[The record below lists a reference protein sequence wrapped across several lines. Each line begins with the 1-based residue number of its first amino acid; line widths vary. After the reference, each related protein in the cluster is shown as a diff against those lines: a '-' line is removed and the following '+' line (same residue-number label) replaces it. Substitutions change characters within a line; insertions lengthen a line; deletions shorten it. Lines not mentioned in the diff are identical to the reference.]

1 MLRGGR
7 PVSIGVHVT
16 LTIVEADPAVPGQTA
31 ATSCKPAV
39 LENGLRILAPP
50 FIGGGEVTF
59 LRRAD

>member
-1 MLRGGR
+1 
-7 PVSIGVHVT
+7 